1 VAFTLETKRKQ
12 RFDFMRCLYDKTEG
26 SEIGLVYIEEVAEE
40 IHLPE
45 LETEL
50 IALYLVDEGL
60 IRIRMG
66 HIICITHLG
75 IDEVETILAQPDRP
89 TEHFPALQTAPSRPE
104 SAPETARDR
113 DRDWDRARE
122 KDSYLSSLS
131 SPPVNKPGDDLAAM
145 ELRNICEAIGLDP
158 REFGGEAA
166 PTQSSPV
173 QSSPVQSSAMQS
185 SPAQSSPV
193 QSGPVDMHDSSND
206 VSDDVRR
213 LIEQVQAAGAR
224 GDPFHPNGGE
234 APREFP
240 TSVSPTRAGSLKLA
254 HRESAHVPA
263 SRESDL
269 ADILTSLKLR
279 LLKVRL
285 APDDMAEA
293 EAEITTAVAQLL
305 SPRPKP
311 QIITVSLSTLVS
323 ILEKGG
329 EAGLTI
335 DVEMSLS
342 ELRAYLSQLSA

>member
-60 IRIRMG
+60 VRIRMG

-75 IDEVETILAQPDRP
+75 IDEVETILAQPDMP
-89 TEHFPALQTAPSRPE
+89 TEHFPALQTAPSPDD
-104 SAPETARDR
+104 APETARDR
-113 DRDWDRARE
+113 ARDWDRGRK
-122 KDSYLSSLS
+122 KDSYLPLL
-131 SPPVNKPGDDLAAM
+131 PPQPVNKPSDDLAAM

-166 PTQSSPV
+166 PTQSSPM
-173 QSSPVQSSAMQS
+173 QPSAMQS
-185 SPAQSSPV
+185 
-193 QSGPVDMHDSSND
+193 GHVDMHDSSND

-224 GDPFHPNGGE
+224 GDPFLHLNGGE
-234 APREFP
+234 ALPEP
-240 TSVSPTRAGSLKLA
+240 GTLPVAPIRARSLKLA
-254 HRESAHVPA
+254 HRDSSQINPP
-263 SRESDL
+263 RESDL

-279 LLKVRL
+279 LLKLRL

-311 QIITVSLSTLVS
+311 QIISLSLSTLLS
-323 ILEKGG
+323 ILENG
-329 EAGLTI
+329 EESALTI
-335 DVEMSLS
+335 DVEMSL
-342 ELRAYLSQLSA
+342 LKLHAYLSQLSA

>member
-1 VAFTLETKRKQ
+1 MEAIRVAFTLETKRKQ
-12 RFDFMRCLYDKTEG
+12 RFDFMRCLYERTEG

-40 IHLPE
+40 IRLPE

-75 IDEVETILAQPDRP
+75 IDEVETVLAQPDRP
-89 TEHFPALQTAPSRPE
+89 TEHFPALQTAAPSRPE
-104 SAPETARDR
+104 SPTEARTDR
-113 DRDWDRARE
+113 DRVRE
-122 KDSYLSSLS
+122 KDREKDTDLPPLS
-131 SPPVNKPGDDLAAM
+131 PQPANKPGDDLAAM
-145 ELRNICEAIGLDP
+145 ELRHICEAIGLDP
-158 REFGGEAA
+158 REITGEAA
-166 PTQSSPV
+166 STQGSPV
-173 QSSPVQSSAMQS
+173 QSSPVHF
-185 SPAQSSPV
+185 SPAQSSPADV
-193 QSGPVDMHDSSND
+193 HDSSND

-224 GDPFHPNGGE
+224 GDPFHPNGEE
-234 APREFP
+234 APRESP
-240 TSVSPTRAGSLKLA
+240 TPVAPTRAGSLKLA
-254 HRESAHVPA
+254 HRESAYVPP

-329 EAGLTI
+329 EAGLTNDI
-335 DVEMSLS
+335 ELSVS
-342 ELRAYLSQLSA
+342 ELHAYLSQLSA

>member
-1 VAFTLETKRKQ
+1 MAFTLETKRKQ

-40 IHLPE
+40 IHLTE

-60 IRIRMG
+60 VRIRMG

-75 IDEVETILAQPDRP
+75 IDEVETLLAQPDTP
-89 TEHFPALQTAPSRPE
+89 TEHFPALKTAPSRPE

-113 DRDWDRARE
+113 DRVRE
-122 KDSYLSSLS
+122 KDSYLSPLS
-131 SPPVNKPGDDLAAM
+131 SPPVNQPGDDLAAM

-166 PTQSSPV
+166 PTQPSPAQFSPM
-173 QSSPVQSSAMQS
+173 QSSPVQSS
-185 SPAQSSPV
+185 
-193 QSGPVDMHDSSND
+193 PVDMHDSSND

-234 APREFP
+234 APRESP
-240 TSVSPTRAGSLKLA
+240 TSVAPTRAGSLKLA

-279 LLKVRL
+279 LLKLRL

>member
-12 RFDFMRCLYDKTEG
+12 RFDFMRCLYDKTRG

-45 LETEL
+45 FETEL

-60 IRIRMG
+60 VRIRMG

-75 IDEVETILAQPDRP
+75 IDEMETILAKPDMP
-89 TEHFPALQTAPSRPE
+89 TEHFPALQTAPSPDD
-104 SAPETARDR
+104 APETARDR
-113 DRDWDRARE
+113 ARDWDRGRK
-122 KDSYLSSLS
+122 KDSYLPLL
-131 SPPVNKPGDDLAAM
+131 PPQPVNKPSDDLAAM

-166 PTQSSPV
+166 PTQSSP
-173 QSSPVQSSAMQS
+173 MQS
-185 SPAQSSPV
+185 SH
-193 QSGPVDMHDSSND
+193 VDMHDSSND
-206 VSDDVRR
+206 VSEDVRR

-224 GDPFHPNGGE
+224 GDPFLHLNGGE
-234 APREFP
+234 ALPEP
-240 TSVSPTRAGSLKLA
+240 GTLPVAPIRARSLKLA
-254 HRESAHVPA
+254 HRDSSQINPP
-263 SRESDL
+263 RESDL

-279 LLKVRL
+279 LLKLRL

-311 QIITVSLSTLVS
+311 QIISLSLSTLLS
-323 ILEKGG
+323 ILENG
-329 EAGLTI
+329 EESALTI
-335 DVEMSLS
+335 DVEMSL
-342 ELRAYLSQLSA
+342 LKLHAYLSQLSA

>member
-1 VAFTLETKRKQ
+1 
-12 RFDFMRCLYDKTEG
+12 MRCLYDKTEG

-60 IRIRMG
+60 VRIRMG

-104 SAPETARDR
+104 SALEAARDRNRDR
-113 DRDWDRARE
+113 DRGRE
-122 KDSYLSSLS
+122 KDRDFPPLSP
-131 SPPVNKPGDDLAAM
+131 PPVNTPGDDLEAM
-145 ELRNICEAIGLDP
+145 ELRHICEAIGLDP
-158 REFGGEAA
+158 REITGEAA

-173 QSSPVQSSAMQS
+173 QSSPVE
-185 SPAQSSPV
+185 SSPV
-193 QSGPVDMHDSSND
+193 RSSRNDVHESSNE

-213 LIEQVQAAGAR
+213 WIEQVQAAGAR
-224 GDPFHPNGGE
+224 GAPFHPNGGE
-234 APREFP
+234 LPPEPATLPVAR
-240 TSVSPTRAGSLKLA
+240 TRARSLKLA
-254 HRESAHVPA
+254 HRESAQIPP

-279 LLKVRL
+279 LLKLRL
-285 APDDMAEA
+285 PPEDMAEA

-311 QIITVSLSTLVS
+311 QIITISLRALLS

-329 EAGLTI
+329 ESALPN

-342 ELRAYLSQLSA
+342 KLHAYLSQLSA

>member
-122 KDSYLSSLS
+122 KDSYLSPLS

-173 QSSPVQSSAMQS
+173 QSGPVQSS
-185 SPAQSSPV
+185 
-193 QSGPVDMHDSSND
+193 PVDMHDSSND

-240 TSVSPTRAGSLKLA
+240 TSVAPTRAGSLKLA

>member
-1 VAFTLETKRKQ
+1 MAFTLETKRKQ
-12 RFDFMRCLYDKTEG
+12 RFDFMRCLYDKTRG

-60 IRIRMG
+60 VRIRMG

-75 IDEVETILAQPDRP
+75 IDEVETILAQPDMP
-89 TEHFPALQTAPSRPE
+89 TEHFPALQTAPIRPA

-113 DRDWDRARE
+113 DRGRE
-122 KDSYLSSLS
+122 KDSYLPPSI
-131 SPPVNKPGDDLAAM
+131 PQPVNKPADDLAAM

-158 REFGGEAA
+158 REFGAEAA
-166 PTQSSPV
+166 PAQSSPMQASPV
-173 QSSPVQSSAMQS
+173 QSST
-185 SPAQSSPV
+185 
-193 QSGPVDMHDSSND
+193 VDMHDSSND
-206 VSDDVRR
+206 VSEDVRR

-224 GDPFHPNGGE
+224 SVPFHLNDGE
-234 APREFP
+234 ALPEP
-240 TSVSPTRAGSLKLA
+240 GILPVAPTRARSLKLA
-254 HRESAHVPA
+254 HRDSPQINPP
-263 SRESDL
+263 RESDL

-279 LLKVRL
+279 LLKLRL

-311 QIITVSLSTLVS
+311 QIITISLRTLLS
-323 ILEKGG
+323 ILENGG
-329 EAGLTI
+329 ESALTI
-335 DVEMSLS
+335 DVEMSLL
-342 ELRAYLSQLSA
+342 ELHAYLSQLSA

>member
-1 VAFTLETKRKQ
+1 MAFTLETKRKQ

-60 IRIRMG
+60 VRIRMG

-75 IDEVETILAQPDRP
+75 IDEVETILAQPDMP
-89 TEHFPALQTAPSRPE
+89 TEHFPALQTAPIRPA

-113 DRDWDRARE
+113 DRDRDRGRE
-122 KDSYLSSLS
+122 KDSYLPPLA
-131 SPPVNKPGDDLAAM
+131 PQPVNKPADDLAAM

-158 REFGGEAA
+158 REFGEEAA
-166 PTQSSPV
+166 PTQSNPVQFSPV
-173 QSSPVQSSAMQS
+173 QSSPV
-185 SPAQSSPV
+185 
-193 QSGPVDMHDSSND
+193 DMRDSSND

-213 LIEQVQAAGAR
+213 LIEQVQAADAR
-224 GDPFHPNGGE
+224 GLPFQPNGGE
-234 APREFP
+234 ALPDP
-240 TSVSPTRAGSLKLA
+240 GILPVAPTRARSLKLA
-254 HRESAHVPA
+254 HRDSPQINPP
-263 SRESDL
+263 RESDL

-279 LLKVRL
+279 LLKLRL

-311 QIITVSLSTLVS
+311 QIITISLRTLLS
-323 ILEKGG
+323 ILENGG
-329 EAGLTI
+329 ESALTI
-335 DVEMSLS
+335 DVEMSLL
-342 ELRAYLSQLSA
+342 ELHAYLSQLSA

>member
-12 RFDFMRCLYDKTEG
+12 RFDFMRCLYDKTRG

-45 LETEL
+45 FETEL

-60 IRIRMG
+60 VRIRMG

-75 IDEVETILAQPDRP
+75 IDEMETILAKPDMP
-89 TEHFPALQTAPSRPE
+89 TEHFPALQTAPSPDD
-104 SAPETARDR
+104 APETARDR
-113 DRDWDRARE
+113 ARDWDRGRK
-122 KDSYLSSLS
+122 KDSYLPLL
-131 SPPVNKPGDDLAAM
+131 PPQPVNKPSDDLAAM

-166 PTQSSPV
+166 PTQSSPM
-173 QSSPVQSSAMQS
+173 QPSAMQS
-185 SPAQSSPV
+185 
-193 QSGPVDMHDSSND
+193 GHVDMHDSSND

-224 GDPFHPNGGE
+224 GDPFLHLNGGE
-234 APREFP
+234 ALPEP
-240 TSVSPTRAGSLKLA
+240 GTLPVAPIRARSLTLA
-254 HRESAHVPA
+254 HRDSPQINPP
-263 SRESDL
+263 RESDL

-279 LLKVRL
+279 LLKLRL
-285 APDDMAEA
+285 APDDLAVA

-311 QIITVSLSTLVS
+311 QIISLSLSTLLS
-323 ILEKGG
+323 ILENG
-329 EAGLTI
+329 EESALTI
-335 DVEMSLS
+335 DVEMSL
-342 ELRAYLSQLSA
+342 LKLHAYLSQLSA

>member
-12 RFDFMRCLYDKTEG
+12 RFDFMRCLYDKTRG

-45 LETEL
+45 FETEL

-60 IRIRMG
+60 VRIRMG

-75 IDEVETILAQPDRP
+75 IDEVETILAKPDRP

-104 SAPETARDR
+104 TAPETAGDR
-113 DRDWDRARE
+113 ARDWDRGRE
-122 KDSYLSSLS
+122 KDNDLL
-131 SPPVNKPGDDLAAM
+131 PLPPQPVNKPSDDLAAM

-166 PTQSSPV
+166 PTQSSPM
-173 QSSPVQSSAMQS
+173 QPSAMQS
-185 SPAQSSPV
+185 
-193 QSGPVDMHDSSND
+193 GHVDMHDSSND

-224 GDPFHPNGGE
+224 GDPFLHLNGGE
-234 APREFP
+234 APPEP
-240 TSVSPTRAGSLKLA
+240 GILPVAPIRARSLTLA
-254 HRESAHVPA
+254 HRDSPQINPP
-263 SRESDL
+263 RESDL

-279 LLKVRL
+279 LLKLRL

-311 QIITVSLSTLVS
+311 QIISLSLSTLLS
-323 ILEKGG
+323 ILENG
-329 EAGLTI
+329 EESALTI
-335 DVEMSLS
+335 DVEMSL
-342 ELRAYLSQLSA
+342 LKLHAYLSQLSA

>member
-1 VAFTLETKRKQ
+1 MAFTLETKRKQ

-60 IRIRMG
+60 VRIRMG

-75 IDEVETILAQPDRP
+75 IDEVETLLAQPDTP

-104 SAPETARDR
+104 AVAETAKDR
-113 DRDWDRARE
+113 DRGRE
-122 KDSYLSSLS
+122 KDSYLPPL
-131 SPPVNKPGDDLAAM
+131 PPQPVNKPGDDLAAM

-158 REFGGEAA
+158 REFGGEGA
-166 PTQSSPV
+166 PTPSSPMQSGPV
-173 QSSPVQSSAMQS
+173 QSSPA
-185 SPAQSSPV
+185 
-193 QSGPVDMHDSSND
+193 DMHDSSND

-213 LIEQVQAAGAR
+213 LIEQVQAAGAW

-234 APREFP
+234 VPRESS
-240 TSVSPTRAGSLKLA
+240 TSVAPTRAGSLKLA

-311 QIITVSLSTLVS
+311 QIITVSLSSLVS

>member
-60 IRIRMG
+60 VRIRMG

-75 IDEVETILAQPDRP
+75 IDEVETLLAQPDTP
-89 TEHFPALQTAPSRPE
+89 TEHFPALQTTPSPE
-104 SAPETARDR
+104 SAPETAKDR
-113 DRDWDRARE
+113 DRGRE
-122 KDSYLSSLS
+122 KDSYLPPL
-131 SPPVNKPGDDLAAM
+131 PPQPVNKPGDALAAM

-158 REFGGEAA
+158 REFGGEGA
-166 PTQSSPV
+166 PTPSSPMQSSPMQSGPV
-173 QSSPVQSSAMQS
+173 QSSPA
-185 SPAQSSPV
+185 
-193 QSGPVDMHDSSND
+193 DMHDSSND

-213 LIEQVQAAGAR
+213 LIEQVQAAGAW

-234 APREFP
+234 VPRESS
-240 TSVSPTRAGSLKLA
+240 TSVAPTRAGSLKLA

-311 QIITVSLSTLVS
+311 QIIAVSLSSLVS

>member
-104 SAPETARDR
+104 SAPEIGRDR
-113 DRDWDRARE
+113 DRVRE
-122 KDSYLSSLS
+122 KDSYLSPLS

-173 QSSPVQSSAMQS
+173 QSSPVQS
-185 SPAQSSPV
+185 
-193 QSGPVDMHDSSND
+193 GPVDMQDSSND

-234 APREFP
+234 FP
-240 TSVSPTRAGSLKLA
+240 TSVAPTRAGSLKLA

-311 QIITVSLSTLVS
+311 QIITVSLTTLVS

>member
-40 IHLPE
+40 IRLPE

-75 IDEVETILAQPDRP
+75 IDEVETVLAQPDRP

-104 SAPETARDR
+104 SALETARDR
-113 DRDWDRARE
+113 DRDRDRGRE
-122 KDSYLSSLS
+122 KDRDLPPLPP
-131 SPPVNKPGDDLAAM
+131 PPVDKPGDDLAAM
-145 ELRNICEAIGLDP
+145 ELRHICEAIGLDP
-158 REFGGEAA
+158 REITGEAT
-166 PTQSSPV
+166 PTQSSPMQSSPVQFSPV
-173 QSSPVQSSAMQS
+173 QSSPADV
-185 SPAQSSPV
+185 
-193 QSGPVDMHDSSND
+193 HDSSND

-224 GDPFHPNGGE
+224 GAPFHPNGGE
-234 APREFP
+234 IPLEPAILPVAPI
-240 TSVSPTRAGSLKLA
+240 RARSLKLA
-254 HRESAHVPA
+254 HRESPQINPP
-263 SRESDL
+263 RESDL

-279 LLKVRL
+279 LLKIRL

-311 QIITVSLSTLVS
+311 QIITVSLNTLLS

-329 EAGLTI
+329 EAALTK
-335 DVEMSLS
+335 DVETSLS
-342 ELRAYLSQLSA
+342 TLRAYLSQLSA